1 MAEGRPRKL
10 LETVE
15 REEKLRLWIQVRLD
29 GRDGRKETGRY
40 VRHGQTKSSVIAK
53 VMPVTLSFLMSFLLY
68 LMPRYGLKVLM
79 KSS

>member
-10 LETVE
+10 LGIVE
-15 REEKLRLWIQVRLD
+15 REEKLKLWIQVRLN
-29 GRDGRKETGRY
+29 GRRQGDMSD
-40 VRHGQTKSSVIAK
+40 GQTKSSVIAK